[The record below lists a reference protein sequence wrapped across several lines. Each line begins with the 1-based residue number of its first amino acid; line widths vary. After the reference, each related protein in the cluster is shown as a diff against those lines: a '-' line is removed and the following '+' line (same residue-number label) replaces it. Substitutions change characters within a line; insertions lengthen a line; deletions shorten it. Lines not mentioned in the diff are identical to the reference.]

1 MTFRLIDLQNVFY
14 LQVKSVI
21 APFQPL
27 CQILMDCGFGDTE
40 VRRRISDGGSV
51 FDDVR
56 SQIAGSFFHELLQSQ
71 HSLLI
76 VLRKCM

>member
-1 MTFRLIDLQNVFY
+1 M
-14 LQVKSVI
+14 I
-21 APFQPL
+21 APSQPFR
-27 CQILMDCGFGDTE
+27 QILMYRGFGNAE
-40 VRRRISDGGSV
+40 VGCRIPYGGSV
-51 FDDVR
+51 LDDVR